1 MCLVAEINPFIM
13 FYHSHARKT
22 EGEREGERER
32 ETSHCDQKNFWGVSR
47 SRSAAVSSM
56 IVVTRYF
63 IDRGEEGNF
72 DPRARLS
79 RSKRGVGV
87 VVSVCVKYPPH
98 LLPGT
103 LFTAKSEEVSSLVS

>member
-1 MCLVAEINPFIM
+1 
-13 FYHSHARKT
+13 
-22 EGEREGERER
+22 
-32 ETSHCDQKNFWGVSR
+32 
-47 SRSAAVSSM
+47 M

-79 RSKRGVGV
+79 RSKRATGVGV

-103 LFTAKSEEVSSLVS
+103 LFTAKSEQVR